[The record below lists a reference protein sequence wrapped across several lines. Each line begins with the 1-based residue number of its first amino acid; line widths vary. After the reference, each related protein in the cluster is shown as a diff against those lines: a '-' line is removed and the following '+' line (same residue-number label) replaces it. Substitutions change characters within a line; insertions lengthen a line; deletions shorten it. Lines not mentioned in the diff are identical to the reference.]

1 VQEEPGAYK
10 PDLRSHRGTRQ
21 RPQMRKSESYTK
33 PTKADAN
40 GPESMIAFTFT
51 CKEEHLFA
59 SIADIEA
66 RRTANQLVEQAVS
79 I

>member
-1 VQEEPGAYK
+1 
-10 PDLRSHRGTRQ
+10 
-21 RPQMRKSESYTK
+21 MRKSESYTK

-40 GPESMIAFTFT
+40 GPVYDRIHVYKHGGTS
-51 CKEEHLFA
+51 FA

>member
-1 VQEEPGAYK
+1 
-10 PDLRSHRGTRQ
+10 
-21 RPQMRKSESYTK
+21 MRKSESYTK

-40 GPESMIAFTFT
+40 GPEPMIAFMFT
-51 CKEEHLFA
+51 CKEHLFA
-59 SIADIEA
+59 SISDIEA